1 MTEYNSTGSL
11 TVKEDF
17 QNIGYILNDN
27 SLFQEYQ
34 YRALLN
40 SSGEGFV
47 SCKKIMLNGHVK
59 LVYNLSSLKP
69 LQSVLNTLTPE
80 SFLKI
85 LSELIDI
92 IKYTQSDGYL
102 VAGNLAVDKIFL
114 NEDLSVHVVYL
125 PLSRSRGTAGLS
137 VLEEK
142 LNIIINDAYNTY
154 ANLTNIK
161 TVKIRSLLLRGTL
174 SLGDLQDAVI
184 SHLNDITAPSPEM
197 DELSAEPEYSGKGD
211 TAAFRKKIVSGFSG
225 AVKKIA
231 DARNQ
236 YIKKVSPDSVSRVT
250 LRGIN
255 TPGELEFLI
264 SQKEFVIGKNRQSV
278 DGLIDFSKYVSKMH
292 CRIAMEEDTCYI
304 TDLNSANG
312 TFINGV
318 RLKKDEKKTLANGD
332 KVTLADI
339 TLQVHCR
346 RV

>member
-1 MTEYNSTGSL
+1 MTEFNSTASL

-34 YRALLN
+34 YKALLN
-40 SSGEGFV
+40 NSGEGFV
-47 SCKKIMLNGHVK
+47 GCKKIMLNGHVK

-69 LQSVLNTLTPE
+69 LQSVLSTLTPE
-80 SFLKI
+80 AFLKI

-92 IKYTQSDGYL
+92 IRFTQLNGYL
-102 VAGNLAVDKIFL
+102 MAGNLAVDKLFL
-114 NEDLSVHVVYL
+114 NDEMSVFVVYL
-125 PLSRSRGTAGLS
+125 PLSRGSNTAGLS
-137 VLEEK
+137 VLEAK
-142 LNIIINDAYNTY
+142 LSEIINNAYNAH

-161 TVKIRSLLLRGTL
+161 TVKIRSLLKGTF
-174 SLGDLQDAVI
+174 SLDALQDAVI

-197 DELSAEPEYSGKGD
+197 DVHGKETEYGGAGEP
-211 TAAFRKKIVSGFSG
+211 AAFGKKIISGFSG

-231 DARNQ
+231 DVRNQ

-250 LRGIN
+250 LKGIN

-264 SQKEFVIGKNRQSV
+264 SQKEFIIGKNRQSV

-312 TFINGV
+312 TFINGI
-318 RLKKDEKKTLANGD
+318 RLKKDEKRTLSNGD

-346 RV
+346 RA

>member
-1 MTEYNSTGSL
+1 MTELNSTASL

-34 YRALLN
+34 YKALLN
-40 SSGEGFV
+40 NSGEGFV

-69 LQSVLNTLTPE
+69 LQSVLSTLTPE
-80 SFLKI
+80 EFLKI

-92 IKYTQSDGYL
+92 IRFTQLNGYL
-102 VAGNLAVDKIFL
+102 MAGNLAVDKLFL
-114 NEDLSVHVVYL
+114 NDEMSVFVVYL
-125 PLSRSRGTAGLS
+125 PLSRSGGTAGLS

-142 LNIIINDAYNTY
+142 LNQIINNAYAAH

-161 TVKIRSLLLRGTL
+161 TVKIRSLLKGTL
-174 SLGDLQDAVI
+174 SLDALQDAVI
-184 SHLNDITAPSPEM
+184 SHLSDITAPSPEM
-197 DELSAEPEYSGKGD
+197 DVPGGETGYGGTGEP
-211 TAAFRKKIVSGFSG
+211 AAFGKKIISGFSG

-231 DARNQ
+231 DVRNQ

-264 SQKEFVIGKNRQSV
+264 SQKEFIIGKNRQSV

-292 CRIAMEEDTCYI
+292 CRIAVEEDTCYI

-318 RLKKDEKKTLANGD
+318 RLKKDEKRTLSNGD